1 MKRIFLSVLVVCLI
15 AASLSAA
22 VPRQSDPL
30 HELNALK
37 QEFKEDLRSGIGF
50 FIMGILLL
58 IAALAC
64 MIFFYLMIKLHNRPY
79 RSLLYLGLFT
89 LLYGIRILSET
100 AITWYIFDNHVL
112 LYYISPLVTYII
124 PIPFI
129 LLIKQFTGWGWRSSV
144 RWVLVLQCAYTCAAV
159 FTDLVS
165 GIPGALLVPYN
176 NIIVI
181 LDVLISCINLY
192 FSQLIRNLKGRFFK
206 TGIIVIAVTII
217 NENLVSAHLV
227 SWNFHFERL
236 LFFILICF
244 LAALVIYHILRQQ
257 KQLQQQLMQADKM
270 IALGT
275 LVSGVAHEINNPNNF
290 ILLNSE
296 ILSRTWQDIEPIL
309 KKHAEI
315 DEDFLLA
322 GVPYTEAKENI
333 PGFISDIHQGA
344 DRIKNIVQN
353 LKDYARPAS
362 AAPAALAED
371 VDITAVIHSAVNL
384 AANHIKKYS
393 QNFSV
398 EIQEGLP
405 PVKGNSQQLEQ
416 VMINLI
422 LNSLQALPDKTK
434 SAAVTAEYLENENQ
448 ILIQVKDEGTGIP
461 PQKLDQVFNPFFTTR
476 RDTGGLGLGL
486 SICATIIKDHRGQ
499 IQLESRVGEG
509 TIARITL
516 PAVITFASGGQGA
529 FLKNRP
535 LDPRKTFDNKKLLE
549 VQEPFLEKV
558 PGRRR
563 HRRTR

>member
-1 MKRIFLSVLVVCLI
+1 MKRIFLFALVVWLI
-15 AASLSAA
+15 ASCLSAA

-37 QEFKEDLRSGIGF
+37 QQFKKDLRSGIGLF
-50 FIMGILLL
+50 MMGILLL

-64 MIFFYLMIKLHNRPY
+64 IIFFYVIIKLHNRPY

-100 AITWYIFDNHVL
+100 PITWYIFDNHVF
-112 LYYISPLVTYII
+112 LYYISPFVTYII

-144 RWVLVLQCAYTCAAV
+144 RWVLVLQCAYTGAGV

-165 GIPGALLVPYN
+165 GVPGTVLVPYN

-181 LDVLISCINLY
+181 LDVLVGYINLY

-206 TGIIVIAVTII
+206 IGIIVIAVTII
-217 NENLVSAHLV
+217 NENLVSARLV
-227 SWNFHFERL
+227 PWRFHFERL

-309 KKHAEI
+309 KKHAET

-344 DRIKNIVQN
+344 ERIKNIVQN
-353 LKDYARPAS
+353 LKDYARPTA
-362 AAPAALAED
+362 AAPAAPAED
-371 VDITAVIHSAVNL
+371 IDIAAVIQSAVNL
-384 AANHIKKYS
+384 AANHIKKYT

-448 ILIQVKDEGTGIP
+448 ILIRVKDEGTGILP
-461 PQKLDQVFNPFFTTR
+461 KDLDQVFNPFFTTR

-509 TIARITL
+509 TTVLITL
-516 PAVITFASGGQGA
+516 PATFTFASGGSEP
-529 FLKNRP
+529 FWKRVP
-535 LDPRKTFDNKKLLE
+535 TPPKTFDNKKLLE

>member
-1 MKRIFLSVLVVCLI
+1 MVMSYPMKRIFLFALVVWLI
-15 AASLSAA
+15 ALCLSAG
-22 VPRQSDPL
+22 VPRQNDPL
-30 HELNALK
+30 HALNDLK
-37 QEFKEDLRSGIGF
+37 QEFTEDLRSGIGLF
-50 FIMGILLL
+50 MMGILLL

-64 MIFFYLMIKLHNRPY
+64 IIFFYVIIKLHNRPY

-112 LYYISPLVTYII
+112 LYYISPFVTYII

-144 RWVLVLQCAYTCAAV
+144 RWVLVLQCAYTCAGV

-165 GIPGALLVPYN
+165 GIPGTLLVPYN

-181 LDVLISCINLY
+181 LDVLVGYINLY

-206 TGIIVIAVTII
+206 IGIIIIAVTII
-217 NENLVSAHLV
+217 NENLVSAQLV
-227 SWNFHFERL
+227 PWRFHFERL

-244 LAALVIYHILRQQ
+244 LGALVIYHILRQQ

-309 KKHAEI
+309 KKHAET
-315 DEDFLLA
+315 DEDFSLA

-344 DRIKNIVQN
+344 GRIKNIVQQ
-353 LKDYARPAS
+353 LKDYARPAA
-362 AAPAALAED
+362 AAPAAPAEY
-371 VDITAVIHSAVNL
+371 VDIAAVIRSAVNL
-384 AANHIKKYS
+384 TANHIKKYT

-422 LNSLQALPDKTK
+422 LNSLQALADKNK
-434 SAAVTAEYLENENQ
+434 SAAVTAEYLENEDQ
-448 ILIQVKDEGTGIP
+448 IFIRVKDEGTGIP
-461 PQKLDQVFNPFFTTR
+461 PQNLDQVFNPFFTTR

-509 TIARITL
+509 TTARITL
-516 PAVITFASGGQGA
+516 PAARGLF
-529 FLKNRP
+529 
-535 LDPRKTFDNKKLLE
+535 
-549 VQEPFLEKV
+549 
-558 PGRRR
+558 
-563 HRRTR
+563 